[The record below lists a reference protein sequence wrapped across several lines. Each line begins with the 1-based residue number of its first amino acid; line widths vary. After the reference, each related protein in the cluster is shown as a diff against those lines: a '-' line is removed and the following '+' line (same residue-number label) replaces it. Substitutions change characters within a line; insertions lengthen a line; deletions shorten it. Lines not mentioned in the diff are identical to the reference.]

1 MEGEDRSRSLD
12 IYAVGVLLYQLFTG
26 CLPRRR
32 NETGFVIR
40 KAFAKLPTD
49 IQDLITKML
58 STIPA
63 NRSQDILQQALELFD
78 SQLSKRQQLSFTER
92 PARVKNRVADR
103 RKEDQS
109 KPARLCKVTKIDTVT
124 DAVKQMPHSP
134 EDSEA
139 ISQLATRKKLPTSG
153 NRVNVL
159 FALLCLVYAQYL
171 FLFDGQENINQ
182 SMPAVYVAVVSEFE
196 GLVGKPDVRGTF
208 PGENS
213 RLY

>member
-1 MEGEDRSRSLD
+1 MTSSES
-12 IYAVGVLLYQLFTG
+12 
-26 CLPRRR
+26 
-32 NETGFVIR
+32 
-40 KAFAKLPTD
+40 
-49 IQDLITKML
+49 
-58 STIPA
+58 
-63 NRSQDILQQALELFD
+63 
-78 SQLSKRQQLSFTER
+78 
-92 PARVKNRVADR
+92 
-103 RKEDQS
+103 
-109 KPARLCKVTKIDTVT
+109 

-139 ISQLATRKKLPTSG
+139 ISQLATRKKQPTSG